1 MKIFSSLTTLLQ
13 GRHDN
18 QGSDNER
25 FLAWLRDP
33 LSHPDIER
41 MDARELGDLP
51 LGRGFRRA
59 LPVPGE
65 GACRA

>member
-1 MKIFSSLTTLLQ
+1 MKIFSSLSNLLQ
-13 GRHDN
+13 GQRDSR
-18 QGSDNER
+18 GIDTER
-25 FLAWLRDP
+25 FLGWLRDP

-51 LGRGFRRA
+51 LGRGFRPA

-65 GACRA
+65 GSCRA

>member
-1 MKIFSSLTTLLQ
+1 MKIFSSLSNLLQ
-13 GRHDN
+13 GRRDSHGIDT
-18 QGSDNER
+18 ER

-33 LSHPDIER
+33 LSHPDIAR

-51 LGRGFRRA
+51 LGRGFRPA

>member
-1 MKIFSSLTTLLQ
+1 MKIFSSLSNLLQ
-13 GRHDN
+13 GQRDSR
-18 QGSDNER
+18 GIDTER
-25 FLAWLRDP
+25 FLTWLRDP

-51 LGRGFRRA
+51 LGSGFARA

-65 GACRA
+65 CRA

>member
-1 MKIFSSLTTLLQ
+1 MKIFSSLSNLLQ
-13 GRHDN
+13 GQRDSH
-18 QGSDNER
+18 GSDTER

-51 LGRGFRRA
+51 LGRGFRPA